1 MIRYSIET
9 RERRVNALHW
19 DRVPR
24 ALSRCCDGNTYI
36 SVHNF
41 TTLTSGSY
49 SSPSNSLPQIIRLLL
64 RDLPGAIKPGGV
76 ALLFHLG
83 QEHKKDI
90 LVEKYRFG
98 PA

>member
-1 MIRYSIET
+1 MVI
-9 RERRVNALHW
+9 L
-19 DRVPR
+19 
-24 ALSRCCDGNTYI
+24 TYLYII
-36 SVHNF
+36 SLRSLVV
-41 TTLTSGSY
+41 SY